1 MKILAPLPDDQ
12 SQDLAAAV
20 TRRSSTQTY
29 YTIRF
34 LVDRELV
41 SDAYRAYAYFR
52 WVDDCLDSET
62 GTRADKWAF
71 LQRQQSLLDA
81 CYQRNASSSLC
92 REEQLLVDLV
102 RHDTGEH
109 SGLHAYLHNMMAVMA
124 FDVERRGRLVFEA
137 ELNEYSRLLATAVTE
152 ALQYFI
158 GHHCPPPCCETRY
171 MAVMGT
177 HIVHM
182 LRDTVEDNAAGFYN
196 VSQEYL
202 SANNIT
208 PFDIDHPAYLE
219 WVHSRVE
226 LARALFKQGRVYI
239 HQVQNRRC
247 RLAAFAYVSRFEW
260 MLRALEKDAYHLR
273 PAYPQRRSL
282 QAGLWVGLN
291 TLASLLAVHF

>member
-1 MKILAPLPDDQ
+1 MKILDPLPDDQ
-12 SQDLAAAV
+12 GRDLAAAI
-20 TRRSSTQTY
+20 TRHSSTQTY

-34 LVDRELV
+34 LVDREFV

-52 WVDDCLDSET
+52 WVDDCLDAEA
-62 GTRADKWAF
+62 GTRSEKSAF
-71 LQRQQSLLDA
+71 LRRQQVLLDA
-81 CYQRNASSSLC
+81 SYRQNTCFPLC

-102 RHDTGEH
+102 RHDTDEH

-124 FDVERRGRLVFEA
+124 FDVERRGRLISEA

-152 ALQYFI
+152 AMQYFI

-182 LRDTVEDNAAGFYN
+182 LRDTVEDNAAGFFN
-196 VSQEYL
+196 VPQEYL
-202 SANNIT
+202 STNNIT

-219 WVHSRVE
+219 WVRSRVE
-226 LARALFKQGRVYI
+226 LARAHFKQGREYI
-239 HQVQNRRC
+239 NQVQNRRC
-247 RLAAFAYVSRFEW
+247 RLAAVAYISRFEW
-260 MLRALEKDAYHLR
+260 MLRAFEKDAYHLR

-291 TLASLLAVHF
+291 TLASLLAVYS